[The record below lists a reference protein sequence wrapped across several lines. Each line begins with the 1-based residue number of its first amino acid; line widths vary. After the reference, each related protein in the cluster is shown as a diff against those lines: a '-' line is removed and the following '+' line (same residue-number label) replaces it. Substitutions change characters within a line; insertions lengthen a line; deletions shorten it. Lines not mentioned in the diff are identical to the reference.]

1 MVSQVKATLFYHV
14 TSLQNTAN
22 IGELFVKIKMYYG
35 LEVQIVIVPRSML
48 FSLKI
53 DKFLSTNSNGIPI
66 LVLSNL

>member
-1 MVSQVKATLFYHV
+1 MVSQVKVTLFYLV
-14 TSLQNTAN
+14 TSLKNTAN
-22 IGELFVKIKMYYG
+22 IGELFVKIKMHYG
-35 LEVQIVIVPRSML
+35 LEIHIVIVPRSML